1 MNIKSMLSY
10 VSYLVYFIVSIVL
23 SYFMQWITVLFVG
36 GMRFTAADSYPGDL
50 SRSDLIIMS
59 VVFPMI
65 HFVVLSMYLRIQYLL
80 MSLIEVKFQKRIP
93 FVLNIFIT
101 LCLISFFLN
110 VFLD

>member
-1 MNIKSMLSY
+1 MNIKSILSY
-10 VSYLVYFIVSIVL
+10 ISYLAYFIVSIVL

-36 GMRFTAADSYPGDL
+36 SMRFTAAESYPGDF
-50 SRSDLIIMS
+50 SKSDLIILS

-65 HFVVLSMYLRIQYLL
+65 HFIVLSMYLHIQYLF
-80 MSLIEVKFQKRIP
+80 MSLLEVKFQKLIP

-101 LCLISFFLN
+101 LCLISYFLN

>member
-10 VSYLVYFIVSIVL
+10 ISYLAYFIVSIVL

-36 GMRFTAADSYPGDL
+36 SMRFTAADSYPGDF
-50 SRSDLIIMS
+50 SRSDLIILS
-59 VVFPMI
+59 VVFPVI
-65 HFVVLSMYLRIQYLL
+65 HFVVLSIFLYVQYLF
-80 MSLIEVKFQKRIP
+80 MSLLEVKFQKKIP

-101 LCLISFFLN
+101 LCLIIYFLN